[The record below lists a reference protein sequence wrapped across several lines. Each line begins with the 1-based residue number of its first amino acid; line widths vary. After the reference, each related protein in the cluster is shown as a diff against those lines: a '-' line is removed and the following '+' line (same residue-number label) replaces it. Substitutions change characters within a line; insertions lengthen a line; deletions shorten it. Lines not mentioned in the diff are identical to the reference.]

1 MVDLAAAAP
10 VAFYAVFGVFVA
22 AFVVL
27 AAVTVRWA
35 VRRDRAGR
43 ADWVRRRAAAEHDR
57 SLDGAAAN
65 GHAPSGALRRAPGT
79 NVRSPDRSGS
89 RSRSGGRGRGRR
101 PRAPRSRP

>member
-43 ADWVRRRAAAEHDR
+43 ADWVRRRAAAEHDG

-65 GHAPSGALRRAPGT
+65 GHAPSGALRQAPGA

-89 RSRSGGRGRGRR
+89 RSRSRSGGRGRR

>member
-1 MVDLAAAAP
+1 MVDLAAAGAP

-22 AFVVL
+22 AFGVL

-65 GHAPSGALRRAPGT
+65 NHAPSGALRQAPGA

-89 RSRSGGRGRGRR
+89 RSRSGGRGRR